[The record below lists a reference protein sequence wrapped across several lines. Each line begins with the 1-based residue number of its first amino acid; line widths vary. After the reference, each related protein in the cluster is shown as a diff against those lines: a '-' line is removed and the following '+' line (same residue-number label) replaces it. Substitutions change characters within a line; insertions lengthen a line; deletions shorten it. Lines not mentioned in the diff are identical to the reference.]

1 MVGPE
6 HVMGLAIGNELELL
20 HNHVKSE
27 ACVTELFSGR
37 LWRTFQDRVAEFE
50 AWRGFS
56 AIPVTSVFTASILT
70 DRVQVPFMEDP
81 ATGLVNSFLVAA
93 TRKYGKRYAFT
104 FNVYPYF
111 DPGIHLNPGT
121 TDGCSLDL
129 PRVICWDQANCLG
142 PNIMAAARRQMLRLT
157 GRTDDLF
164 WIGEIGWSS
173 PRADA
178 LGTAMADCEEFSSL
192 ETFQTFYE
200 PGMQWNLQIPG
211 GLPGPDHAFYFT
223 LRDALNFGQQDRE
236 HQSPMTWQGWAFVA
250 LGVIL
255 ALCIAFTCLY
265 VRSPTVKTLG
275 QMPKGAARTGS
286 QGLRPLIQM
295 LRGIQGLVA
304 LLSLRVCA
312 GSRVIGLTEDRCMA
326 CRLLMPEL
334 EKVAETMAKDRSM
347 LVAQCDVSKESR
359 LAEIYRAWRTPL
371 VMLFPDTRILLP
383 GLQAIF
389 NGQLQHASLVSFTSG
404 PWPLMVTSRSELQE
418 VVQENGRSGTF
429 VGFFRSPQEAGPL
442 QELWPLD
449 CLRRHH
455 RTFAFARW
463 GNESTNESEKE
474 LWSWAGLDFGH
485 EALQIKE
492 VQEAKSKIALG
503 IEEIKY
509 SDPVPEE
516 AIVYVRSEDACH
528 FAPSGGF
535 VLYQEGGSA
544 PSKPWASFT
553 WRTEAPWRDQV
564 EAFCAWCERQ
574 VLSPAAVFDA
584 TRAAALDGTFDWLLL
599 LFAPKSLEASKPLLP
614 WYYWLAAFLYWVAM
628 PLSMLYISA
637 NADCQGGPPDV
648 GYLVFGVFLTV
659 HIILVIVAMCQH
671 PTPPGACDCS
681 KGFFL
686 SGPLLIFFMILDHM
700 DMATDA
706 MFVGTAAAC
715 SPMIENAYVQSWAA
729 IPVIGAELKFTIED
743 TRQVTSS
750 LCGGQ
755 QNQIPPSQ
763 GQLGA
768 LPLGAGACF

>member
-1 MVGPE
+1 MVR
-6 HVMGLAIGNELELL
+6 
-20 HNHVKSE
+20 
-27 ACVTELFSGR
+27 CGR
-37 LWRTFQDRVAEFE
+37 
-50 AWRGFS
+50 
-56 AIPVTSVFTASILT
+56 
-70 DRVQVPFMEDP
+70 
-81 ATGLVNSFLVAA
+81 
-93 TRKYGKRYAFT
+93 
-104 FNVYPYF
+104 
-111 DPGIHLNPGT
+111 
-121 TDGCSLDL
+121 
-129 PRVICWDQANCLG
+129 
-142 PNIMAAARRQMLRLT
+142 
-157 GRTDDLF
+157 
-164 WIGEIGWSS
+164 
-173 PRADA
+173 
-178 LGTAMADCEEFSSL
+178 
-192 ETFQTFYE
+192 
-200 PGMQWNLQIPG
+200 
-211 GLPGPDHAFYFT
+211 
-223 LRDALNFGQQDRE
+223 
-236 HQSPMTWQGWAFVA
+236 
-250 LGVIL
+250 
-255 ALCIAFTCLY
+255 
-265 VRSPTVKTLG
+265 
-275 QMPKGAARTGS
+275 
-286 QGLRPLIQM
+286 LRPLIQM

-312 GSRVIGLTEDRCMA
+312 GSRVIGLTEDSFVETLRRSPRALVAFVTPWCMA

-492 VQEAKSKIALG
+492 VQEGQMLKQ
-503 IEEIKY
+503 EIKY

-553 WRTEAPWRDQV
+553 WRREAPWRDQV

-599 LFAPKSLEASKPLLP
+599 LFAPKSLEDREGFAMELQRLERFTRAACAKDHRYQEVLP
-614 WYYWLAAFLYWVAM
+614 VIVPVGGEDIATFRAAFGLAAQD
-628 PLSMLYISA
+628 P
-637 NADCQGGPPDV
+637 
-648 GYLVFGVFLTV
+648 
-659 HIILVIVAMCQH
+659 
-671 PTPPGACDCS
+671 
-681 KGFFL
+681 
-686 SGPLLIFFMILDHM
+686 
-700 DMATDA
+700 
-706 MFVGTAAAC
+706 
-715 SPMIENAYVQSWAA
+715 
-729 IPVIGAELKFTIED
+729 
-743 TRQVTSS
+743 
-750 LCGGQ
+750 
-755 QNQIPPSQ
+755 
-763 GQLGA
+763 A
-768 LPLGAGACF
+768 LPLPRREGDAQSDCSALDEVEERSSRGKLDLFAASLFNTRTRRKYPAPGGAGWCPGDELALCLFTDAVLDGKVSPYVRSMKRPSSEELERPGVKELYGTSVELELLRPVQENHTEVLLLLYAPFCSYSQHFFWIWEQLTSAIQAATGPKDGRSPKVLTLAQMDAMQNEHPQLPPVREFPTLLLCQSDAKDAGVDFLTYDGPGTLAAILSWISQRSAFAPPNLGAAAG